1 MYYVVKGNDFVMKKI
16 LSIFLALN
24 CLFFCV
30 FPASTAFASGENA
43 LNETFWQEDYK
54 QPRRPRTPAST
65 ARVKSFLMQKFFLTT
80 LLCAIGVDIKIKFLK
95 NSRKILSNFVIT
107 EIDNVETN
115 FENPRDD
122 FAQVRTLVR
131 TLCQLSKKGDKIKFE
146 FCNPKFQYIKN
157 IATINGHVLR
167 IDQILEYG
175 EKAIELFYKKYAER
189 TTLSF
194 EEEENLTTD
203 IIFKTRA
210 ESLLKNIL
218 IPKSNLPGGAEP
230 SQETLL
236 PSEDNKKNKINTKA
250 INQKALLTGLLCV
263 SYSDVYIKYHEDSPT
278 EKNFDFTVCKID
290 NTYVN
295 PNSYTPYYELKAMMD
310 VLQNKVAT
318 IKFEPKIISSD
329 YFLILARLNGH
340 ILSSFDINSLGE
352 KISKLIYE
360 RKQAMCK
367 DQIPTQAI
375 NLGDDILFRIKAEE
389 ILKNVLHPE
398 EKTEK
403 KPTIPKSSPT
413 PVKCDSCLIAQKS
426 FLISLLC
433 SVGADVY
440 VIPKRNL
447 QNQIIDFTVYKMD
460 TTQIFVVHFMH
471 VFQIKKMLEF
481 LLESHYLT
489 NFNYMFSEKNS
500 IIENVTVSGHFLK
513 APDII
518 KRGMEA
524 FDLISEK
531 LNKQNASSNQAVN
544 ITADHTLKSKLKDTL
559 KDIVDYDESTVEE
572 EKMEEEKKENNSLD
586 FYHDEEIADKSLAH
600 QKAFLTALLC
610 STGANVYAKFEKC
623 ANGKV
628 NDFTIISI
636 EGQSILDPDPKKQ
649 IQALIFELKKRQD
662 TLGLNISSLENELQ
676 MITVGDSVFSKSAI
690 ENSGEKM
697 LSLICSEEEK
707 KMARFP
713 QQKEKSE
720 QLIHNFFLNPDL
732 KDMVLKIFTPTLP
745 SINTAGYDR
754 FKSTLKNIEKIE
766 SYFQKAFIIGF
777 ACAINIET
785 VTFMASQ
792 ANKEYLSD
800 IYLCYLAG
808 HSFPEV
814 SPLTEPNM
822 AYMIQIINEFLVNY
836 NMGLKPLQSDCK
848 VIEYVKF
855 KNLVLDRIDIF
866 NLGYEFYNIIRD
878 EEAETKAII
887 YRYKSKKVP
896 HCEKVPEGYVL
907 DLKENSRFKRKIKAA
922 FKARIGTYLKNELPF
937 NI

>member
-1 MYYVVKGNDFVMKKI
+1 MYYVVKENDFVMKKM

-43 LNETFWQEDYK
+43 LNGTVLHK
-54 QPRRPRTPAST
+54 PKNPRPPKTPASS
-65 ARVKSFLMQKFFLTT
+65 ARAKNFLIQKVFLTT

-95 NSRKILSNFVIT
+95 NSRKIPSNFVVT
-107 EIDNVETN
+107 EINNVKTN
-115 FENPRDD
+115 FENPRED
-122 FAQVRTLVR
+122 FSQIKVLTR
-131 TLCQLSKKGDKIKFE
+131 TLCQLSQKGDKIKFE
-146 FCNPKFQYIKN
+146 FCNPAFQYIKN

-167 IDQILEYG
+167 IDQILKYG
-175 EKAIELFYKKYAER
+175 EKALELFYEKDKER
-189 TTLSF
+189 TTLSY
-194 EEEENLTTD
+194 EAEENLTTD
-203 IIFKTRA
+203 VIFKSKA
-210 ESLLKNIL
+210 ESLLKDIL
-218 IPKSNLPGGAEP
+218 IPKSNLPGEADHAE
-230 SQETLL
+230 ETLFPL
-236 PSEDNKKNKINTKA
+236 EDNKKNKNNTKA
-250 INQKALLTGLLCV
+250 INQKAFLTGLLCV
-263 SYSDVYIKYHEDSPT
+263 SYSDIYIKYHEDSPT
-278 EKNFDFTVCKID
+278 EKNFDFTVCKIN

-295 PNSYTPYYELKAMMD
+295 PNSYTPHYESKAIMD
-310 VLQNKVAT
+310 VLQNKRT
-318 IKFEPKIISSD
+318 IIKFEPKIISSD
-329 YFLILARLNGH
+329 YFLNLVKLNGH
-340 ILSSFDINSLGE
+340 IVGSFEINSLGE

-367 DQIPTQAI
+367 DQIQTQTI

-389 ILKNVLHPE
+389 ILKNVLNPG
-398 EKTEK
+398 EKAEK
-403 KPTIPKSSPT
+403 KPTLSQNGPT
-413 PVKCDSCLIAQKS
+413 TGKCNSCLIAQKS

-481 LLESHYLT
+481 ILESHYLT
-489 NFNYMFSEKNS
+489 NFTYRFSEKNN
-500 IIENVTVSGHFLK
+500 IIENVTVSGNFLK
-513 APDII
+513 APAIT
-518 KRGMEA
+518 KRGMKA

-531 LNKQNASSNQAVN
+531 LNKQNASSSQPVN
-544 ITADHTLKSKLKDTL
+544 LTADHTLKSKIKDTL
-559 KDIVDYDESTVEE
+559 KDVVDYDESTVEE
-572 EKMEEEKKENNSLD
+572 EKMEEEKKENNSLN

-610 STGANVYAKFEKC
+610 STGASVYAKFEKC

-720 QLIHNFFLNPDL
+720 QLLHNFFLNPDL
-732 KDMVLKIFTPTLP
+732 KDMVLKIFSPTLP

-792 ANKEYLSD
+792 TNKEYLSD

-822 AYMIQIINEFLVNY
+822 AYMIQIINKFLVNY

-887 YRYKSKKVP
+887 YRYKTKKVP